1 MKRLVLRW
9 IALAVFLVLLAVLFV
24 NLGEWQLAR
33 LDETKQQ
40 NEAVAANRDL
50 PVVPHSEVMGAPV
63 TDSEQWQRVRLNGS
77 YTGEQFRA
85 KYRNHDGPGIEV
97 LAIFQTT
104 SGDTVLVDRGFIP
117 KQQGMPDTE
126 VLPPVPTGDVE
137 IVGFLRRD
145 ERANDTAI
153 TPNNFDVR
161 MIDSGAI
168 GASLDAEL
176 LPGYV
181 TLLESTPADDSEL
194 TPITPPPDS
203 EGNHFSYALQWFA
216 FGAIAL
222 IGIVVL
228 IRSDL
233 KDRQK
238 AIRRA
243 ERLARR
249 KAAAGEEAT
258 EAPVPESVR

>member
-9 IALAVFLVLLAVLFV
+9 VGLAVFLVILALVFV

-40 NEAVAANRDL
+40 NRAVASNRDH
-50 PVVPHSEVMGAPV
+50 PVVNHGDVMGAPI
-63 TDSEQWQRVRLNGS
+63 TDEEQWQRVRLNGRYS
-77 YTGEQFRA
+77 GVQYRA

-97 LAIFQTT
+97 LAIFETD

-126 VLPPVPTGDVE
+126 ILPDVPTGEVE
-137 IVGFLRRD
+137 VIGFLRRD
-145 ERANDTAI
+145 ERANDNAI
-153 TPNNFDVR
+153 TPNDFQIR
-161 MIDSGAI
+161 MIDSSAI
-168 GASLDAEL
+168 GASLGTDV

-181 TLLESTPADDSEL
+181 SLIESVPSNGDELL
-194 TPITPPPDS
+194 PITPPPDS

-238 AIRRA
+238 TLRRT
-243 ERLARR
+243 ERLAA
-249 KAAAGEEAT
+249 KKVAVDE
-258 EAPVPESVR
+258 PVH

>member
-9 IALAVFLVLLAVLFV
+9 VGLAVFLVILALVFV

-40 NEAVAANRDL
+40 NQAVASNRDD
-50 PVVPHSEVMGAPV
+50 PVVNHSEVMGAPI
-63 TDSEQWQRVRLNGS
+63 TDVEQWQRVRLNGS
-77 YTGEQFRA
+77 YSGVQYRA

-97 LAIFQTT
+97 LAIFETT

-126 VLPPVPTGDVE
+126 ILPDVPTGDVE
-137 IVGFLRRD
+137 VIGFLRRD
-145 ERANDTAI
+145 ERANNKAI
-153 TPNNFDVR
+153 TPNEFQIR
-161 MIDSGAI
+161 MIDSSAI
-168 GASLDAEL
+168 GTSLGTDL

-181 TLLESTPADDSEL
+181 SLIESVPGNGDEL
-194 TPITPPPDS
+194 RPIAPPPDS

-238 AIRRA
+238 ALRRA
-243 ERLARR
+243 ERLTA
-249 KAAAGEEAT
+249 KKVAVDE
-258 EAPVPESVR
+258 PVH